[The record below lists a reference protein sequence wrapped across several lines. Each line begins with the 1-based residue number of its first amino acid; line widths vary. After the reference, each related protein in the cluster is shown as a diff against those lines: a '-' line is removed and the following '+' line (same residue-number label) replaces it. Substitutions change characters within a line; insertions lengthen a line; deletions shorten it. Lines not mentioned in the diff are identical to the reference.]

1 LGLVLVGHESIDEL
15 NRFWLPFGYYLEHD
29 ADLLV
34 LRRSNGSFVAAFSA
48 VGAEPFEVELTV
60 WEDAD

>member
-1 LGLVLVGHESIDEL
+1 MLVGHESTDGHSEL
-15 NRFWLPFGYYLEHD
+15 WLLFGHYLERD
-29 ADLLV
+29 ADILI
-34 LRRSNGSFVAAFSA
+34 LRRSDGSFVAAFSA